1 MDQNYS
7 QNNIKNGAF
16 GVQIGMPS
24 GNPGRAMNS
33 CRTSVA
39 SNLMAFV
46 LQKMKWT
53 RFSALSSLFEYGAPL
68 VKGVVGK
75 ISQMFSIFGAKKKL

>member
-1 MDQNYS
+1 MYQKYSPNY
-7 QNNIKNGAF
+7 IENGAF

-46 LQKMKWT
+46 LHKNDVD
-53 RFSALSSLFEYGAPL
+53 P
-68 VKGVVGK
+68 
-75 ISQMFSIFGAKKKL
+75 IFGTFFLIRVWCTTR